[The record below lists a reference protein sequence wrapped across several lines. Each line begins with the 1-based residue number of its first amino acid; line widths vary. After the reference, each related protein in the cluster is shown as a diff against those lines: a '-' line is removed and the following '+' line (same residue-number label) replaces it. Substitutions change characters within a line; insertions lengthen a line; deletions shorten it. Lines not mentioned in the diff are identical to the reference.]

1 MKKIIITRPA
11 WIQET
16 YLISAEF
23 SGVCLP
29 EVGEEIDPTVVKMY
43 LEDHQTVQLETEIS
57 CHMDANDAHLDA
69 MESDYDRVYLDEF
82 ITEGDV

>member
-43 LEDHQTVQLETEIS
+43 LEYHQTVQLETEIS

-69 MESDYDRVYLDEF
+69 METEYDRIYLDEF
-82 ITEGDV
+82 IEEEV

>member
-11 WIQET
+11 WIQDT
-16 YLISAEF
+16 YLNSAEF

-69 MESDYDRVYLDEF
+69 METEYDRIYLDEF
-82 ITEGDV
+82 IEEEV

>member
-57 CHMDANDAHLDA
+57 CLMDANDAHLDA
-69 MESDYDRVYLDEF
+69 METEYDRIYLDEF
-82 ITEGDV
+82 IEEEV

>member
-1 MKKIIITRPA
+1 M
-11 WIQET
+11 
-16 YLISAEF
+16 F
-23 SGVCLP
+23 
-29 EVGEEIDPTVVKMY
+29 
-43 LEDHQTVQLETEIS
+43 LEAPQTVQLETEIS

>member
-29 EVGEEIDPTVVKMY
+29 EVSEEIDQRVVKMY

-69 MESDYDRVYLDEF
+69 METEYDRIYLDEF
-82 ITEGDV
+82 IEEEV

>member
-1 MKKIIITRPA
+1 MKKMIITRPA

-16 YLISAEF
+16 YLVSAEF

-29 EVGEEIDPTVVKMY
+29 EVGEEIDPSVVKMY
-43 LEDHQTVQLETEIS
+43 LEDPQTVQLETEIS